1 MRLVA
6 EMRLA
11 VLDREARVGIAR
23 VDLAF
28 LLRRPL
34 HRRRN
39 DRRVDQRAALD
50 DQPARVELAVDLG
63 QKLFRQAQLVDA
75 LAKAPDRG
83 VVRRLFVER
92 NAAEAPERQPVAH
105 GFLGAGVGQAV
116 PLLEKSNLEHGE
128 RRVRRCAV
136 GRTVQRPKQDVEGA
150 PLERLGDLFE
160 KPAAPRMGPH
170 ESVRE

>member
-23 VDLAF
+23 IDLAV
-28 LLRRPL
+28 LERRPL
-34 HRRRN
+34 DRRRD

-50 DQPARVELAVDLG
+50 NQPARVELAVDLG

-75 LAKAPDRG
+75 LAKPPDRG

-92 NAAEAPERQPVAH
+92 CAATE
-105 GFLGAGVGQAV
+105 
-116 PLLEKSNLEHGE
+116 
-128 RRVRRCAV
+128 
-136 GRTVQRPKQDVEGA
+136 
-150 PLERLGDLFE
+150 
-160 KPAAPRMGPH
+160 
-170 ESVRE
+170 